1 MICPYVAH
9 SVLTTYP
16 LKDSREITVGGT
28 AGSVS
33 KQLYCRYA
41 VDEPTTDAEWLH
53 ISRTDADQTLQTV
66 TIAYDALPGG
76 ETERVGHINFTDGA
90 TKMTWTVTQN
100 ASSAIEAVASDASDA
115 LQCTPSVFTD
125 SFTVSGQA
133 ELVRVYDAEGRQVAV
148 ATLADGT
155 ATIDATAWPAGLY
168 VVSAPGLTSVK
179 VVKK

>member
-1 MICPYVAH
+1 
-9 SVLTTYP
+9 
-16 LKDSREITVGGT
+16 
-28 AGSVS
+28 
-33 KQLYCRYA
+33 
-41 VDEPTTDAEWLH
+41 
-53 ISRTDADQTLQTV
+53 
-66 TIAYDALPGG
+66 
-76 ETERVGHINFTDGA
+76 
-90 TKMTWTVTQN
+90 MTWTVTQN